1 MHIIASFGIFDQWK
15 NSIFDIK
22 IEEIWLGLKIG
33 SALNQ
38 FKVQIILI
46 YNLNPSI
53 WQWSFFI
60 DDCTLKVCTL
70 NSKYPYKI
78 NIRQILNETILKIP
92 GDRYTIGA

>member
-15 NSIFDIK
+15 NSIFDTK

-38 FKVQIILI
+38 FKVQIIII

-53 WQWSFFI
+53 WQWSFFLL
-60 DDCTLKVCTL
+60 TTVALKYVPFIQSILTKL
-70 NSKYPYKI
+70 ISDKFSMRLSLKYPATAI
-78 NIRQILNETILKIP
+78 Q
-92 GDRYTIGA
+92 

>member
-1 MHIIASFGIFDQWK
+1 MK
-15 NSIFDIK
+15 NSIFETK

-60 DDCTLKVCTL
+60 DDCTL